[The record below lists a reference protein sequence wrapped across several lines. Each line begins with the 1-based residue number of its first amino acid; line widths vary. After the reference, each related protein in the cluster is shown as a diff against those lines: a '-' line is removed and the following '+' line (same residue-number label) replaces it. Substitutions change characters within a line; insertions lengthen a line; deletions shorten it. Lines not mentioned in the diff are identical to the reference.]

1 MIIRNSPYYAANRN
15 NRLVAR
21 LRLERS
27 PTLFDYISKNVGLV
41 HRKSEAKVLA
51 GTKLHNTEDVIM
63 ISDET
68 LTKLRNEY
76 IEKSLE
82 SGEPMEGVSYDDF
95 VRYYVD
101 KQGFRSSD
109 DYMQRLYFQAQK
121 GWKASCAEREWRT
134 NPDFIITPPMFD
146 SPELTEDREAAFEK
160 FKNGGELTKLED
172 DLLSTFPDYDEGQR
186 RINEVRKEHGRISFK
201 QKLLDQL
208 ASADVELS
216 PDDEITFTVWGYDL
230 IDVKGTV
237 DDDKLNAI
245 KEVMKKV
252 AYSLDCIYDNKY
264 NREKMSQET
273 RFQFDQFKE
282 AQHYLDLAGGGSLLE
297 LSKDQNGDYHG
308 IPEEL
313 DKFLKENKHY
323 RGDDM
328 ARLQAIWVEHAF
340 DAAIAAVE
348 AGRYEWFK
356 SMIGTVTFKNGEFF
370 A

>member
-1 MIIRNSPYYAANRN
+1 MIIKNSPYYAANRN
-15 NRLVAR
+15 KRLVANR
-21 LRLERS
+21 KLER
-27 PTLFDYISKNVGLV
+27 PLTLFDYIGKNVRTIQ
-41 HRKSEAKVLA
+41 RKTEINALA
-51 GTKLHNTEDVIM
+51 GIKLRNTEDVII

-76 IEKSLE
+76 IERSLD
-82 SGEPMEGVSYDDF
+82 SGEPLQGISYDDF

-101 KQGFRSSD
+101 KQGFRSGD
-109 DYMQRLYFQAQK
+109 DYMQQLYFQAQK

-134 NPDFIITPPMFD
+134 NPDFIMTDPMLD

-160 FKNGGELTKLED
+160 FKNGEKLTKLED
-172 DLLSTFPDYDEGQR
+172 DLLSTFPDFVEGEKR
-186 RINEVRKEHGRISFK
+186 KNEVIKGKAQMLFQQNLRNR
-201 QKLLDQL
+201 L
-208 ASADVELS
+208 ANSGVELS

-237 DDDKLNAI
+237 SDEKLAAI
-245 KEVMKKV
+245 KDAM
-252 AYSLDCIYDNKY
+252 ANSAHSLDCIYGSKY
-264 NREKMSQET
+264 IRLSEGTK
-273 RFQFDQFKE
+273 FQLEQFKR

-313 DKFLKENKHY
+313 DKFLRENKHY

-356 SMIGTVTFKNGEFF
+356 SMIGTVTFKNGEFYS
-370 A
+370 

>member
-1 MIIRNSPYYAANRN
+1 MLIRNTPYYKMNRQ
-15 NRLVAR
+15 NRSVQKMQ
-21 LRLERS
+21 LERS
-27 PTLFDYISKNVGLV
+27 PSLFDYISGNVKLIDGKL
-41 HRKSEAKVLA
+41 EAKKSADKMLR
-51 GTKLHNTEDVIM
+51 NTTDVIL
-63 ISDET
+63 ISEET
-68 LTKLRNEY
+68 LTKMRNEY
-76 IEKSLE
+76 IEASLN
-82 SGEPMEGVSYDDF
+82 SGEPMTGVSYDDF

-134 NPDFIITPPMFD
+134 NPDFIMTDPMLD

-160 FKNGGELTKLED
+160 FKNGEELTKLED
-172 DLLSTFPDYDEGQR
+172 DLLSTFPDFVEGEK
-186 RINEVRKEHGRISFK
+186 RINEVIKGKAQMLFQQNLHNRLSNSG
-201 QKLLDQL
+201 
-208 ASADVELS
+208 VELS
-216 PDDEITFTVWGYDL
+216 SDDEITFTVWGYDL

-237 DDDKLNAI
+237 SDEKLAAI
-245 KEVMKKV
+245 KDAM
-252 AYSLDCIYDNKY
+252 ANSAHSLDCIYGSKY
-264 NREKMSQET
+264 IRLSEGTK
-273 RFQFDQFKE
+273 FQLEQFKR

-313 DKFLKENKHY
+313 DKFLRENKHY

-356 SMIGTVTFKNGEFF
+356 SMIGTVTFKNGEFYS
-370 A
+370 